1 VAASTSQRSPENVP
15 GNPARPPGL
24 ICPSILAA
32 NFAKLGDEL
41 AAIEAGGAD
50 MVHVD
55 VMDGHFVPNLTLGP
69 PVVRDLR
76 KATRLPLDCHLMVE
90 NPDALLKDFA
100 DAGADKLSVHAEACR
115 HLHRTVQAIRGLG
128 MKPGV
133 ALNPATPLDAISVIL
148 EDLDFVLLMTV
159 NPGFG
164 GQRFIEAVVPKIRS
178 LRALADQRHPG
189 LSIQVDGGITLDN
202 VARVHD
208 AGADWF
214 VAGTAIFGTRDYAA
228 TIARFKQAI
237 GSNSVGIPE
246 A

>member
-1 VAASTSQRSPENVP
+1 MSGSTLQLSPLDAAGSPVRPRS
-15 GNPARPPGL
+15 L

-32 NFAKLGDEL
+32 NFARLGDEL
-41 AAIEAGGAD
+41 SLIEAGGAD

-55 VMDGHFVPNLTLGP
+55 VMDGHFVPNLTIGP

-90 NPDALLKDFA
+90 SPDALLKDFA

-133 ALNPATPLDAISVIL
+133 ALNPATPLDAVSVIL

-164 GQRFIEAVVPKIRS
+164 GQRFIEGVIPKIRS
-178 LRALADQRHPG
+178 LRALADRRHPS

-202 VARVHD
+202 VARVYD

-214 VAGTAIFGTRDYAA
+214 VAGTAIFGTRDYSA
-228 TIARFKQAI
+228 TIGQFKR
-237 GSNSVGIPE
+237 SVGIPE